1 MLFFFL
7 FTQAGRHASI
17 AWEPHSNSATG
28 EGPGFYLKATAE
40 GVLLND
46 VALDLGKPVRLESR
60 DVIGFGAV
68 QNTPKSEKDDGNDDE
83 VAKSASSSSS
93 SSSSSSGSGPPRPR
107 TTVQFLLPSRVL
119 GVVTEDAIDHAAK
132 LSVPPMIGGVGA
144 GSGSTYI

>member
-46 VALDLGKPVRLESR
+46 VSLDLGKPVRLESR

-68 QNTPKSEKDDGNDDE
+68 RDRPKGEKDDGNYSGA
-83 VAKSASSSSS
+83 VATLVLAHNASFESGGSLLE
-93 SSSSSSGSGPPRPR
+93 SGSG
-107 TTVQFLLPSRVL
+107 
-119 GVVTEDAIDHAAK
+119 
-132 LSVPPMIGGVGA
+132 
-144 GSGSTYI
+144 